1 MRELTDEKLAELE
14 AMAKAATPGPW
25 SFRERAAEDYMVG
38 SIDYEWIAHVWH
50 HEGDAA
56 FIAATDPDT
65 VLSLIAE
72 VRRLRADLAAA
83 QTEAARSWDAFWAA
97 LTALEC
103 VCPTMGDQPTCRA
116 IDRMRKV
123 LVETEGQS

>member
-1 MRELTDEKLAELE
+1 MQELSEDRLAELE

-38 SIDYEWIAHVWH
+38 SIDYELIAHVWH

-72 VRRLRADLAAA
+72 VRRLRADRAKLWDALHALQDGLQCSCRGTDHRCGSCRVLDRARTVLAA
-83 QTEAARSWDAFWAA
+83 TEVG
-97 LTALEC
+97 E
-103 VCPTMGDQPTCRA
+103 V
-116 IDRMRKV
+116 
-123 LVETEGQS
+123 